1 MELEKIRKIYEKVD
15 PSQLTEREKLLTELI
30 FTDRKLSIDNLPNGR
45 YRILQ
50 FSGNNFEELENT
62 LKLLLPD
69 FVKSLRE
76 QKIVIE
82 FFSSDSP
89 TTSELFDIF
98 QTLSQDMGEEVTAY
112 IGRFVDKNRLSEVY
126 AEESKIFENQS
137 TFSEYILSESL
148 NLLENNILHEIR
160 KELLENPEDQKLVK
174 AMYKASANQTKAAKL
189 LYVHRNTLINKIKKY
204 EQKYGLQLS
213 GSDLTL
219 AYNLL

>member
-112 IGRFVDKNRLSEVY
+112 VGRFVDKNRLSEVY
-126 AEESKIFENQS
+126 AEESKIFENQ
-137 TFSEYILSESL
+137 FSLREYILSEIL

-160 KELLENPEDQKLVK
+160 KELLENP
-174 AMYKASANQTKAAKL
+174 
-189 LYVHRNTLINKIKKY
+189 
-204 EQKYGLQLS
+204 
-213 GSDLTL
+213 
-219 AYNLL
+219 

>member
-112 IGRFVDKNRLSEVY
+112 VGRFVDKNRLSEVY

-148 NLLENNILHEIR
+148 NLLGNNILHEIR

>member
-1 MELEKIRKIYEKVD
+1 M
-15 PSQLTEREKLLTELI
+15 
-30 FTDRKLSIDNLPNGR
+30 SIDNLPNGR

-112 IGRFVDKNRLSEVY
+112 VGRFVDKNRLSEVY

-137 TFSEYILSESL
+137 TFSEYILSEIL
-148 NLLENNILHEIR
+148 NLLENNILNEIR

-174 AMYKASANQTKAAKL
+174 AMYKASANQQKL
-189 LYVHRNTLINKIKKY
+189 LNYFMSIEIP
-204 EQKYGLQLS
+204 
-213 GSDLTL
+213 
-219 AYNLL
+219 